1 MFNLIRQQQQQIEI
15 FSQKRR
21 NKMTENKYLFEKRK
35 NSQKKINK
43 NKLNKK
49 NGV

>member
-1 MFNLIRQQQQQIEI
+1 
-15 FSQKRR
+15 
-21 NKMTENKYLFEKRK
+21 MTENKYLFEKRK

-49 NGV
+49 KWSLKTIRKIIQQIHSIIRTT